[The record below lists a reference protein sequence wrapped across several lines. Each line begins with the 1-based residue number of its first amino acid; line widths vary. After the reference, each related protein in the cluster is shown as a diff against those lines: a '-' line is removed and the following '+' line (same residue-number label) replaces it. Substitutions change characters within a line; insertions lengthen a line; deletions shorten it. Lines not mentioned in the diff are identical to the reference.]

1 MAGVHPMHVQAE
13 WYNPLSWF
21 SSDNAVGGE
30 WDEVK
35 KDLEKIFDEE
45 PNHGTKRRK
54 KQKST
59 SFFFPPH
66 FFG

>member
-54 KQKST
+54 K
-59 SFFFPPH
+59 
-66 FFG
+66 